1 MPNDASPAIAEPGFG
16 QFWFRATTCHMVSYF
31 VAGVLAY
38 TLMDYKGLFQTA
50 GLSQLMRPMDSPW
63 IAAGPA
69 LQVFRGLVLAAVLY
83 PFRRVLLDEPKGWL
97 KLFALVV
104 GLSVLSPS
112 GPAPGSLEGLLY
124 TKLTLMQ
131 HLRGLPEVLL
141 QNLMFAWALVAWSR
155 RPRRAWN
162 MGMSVMT
169 ALVIGMSVLG
179 ALAPRPENFR

>member
-1 MPNDASPAIAEPGFG
+1 MPQDASPSVADTRFG
-16 QFWFRATTCHMVSYF
+16 QFWFRSTACHMVSYF
-31 VAGVLAY
+31 IAGVLAY
-38 TLMDYKGLFQTA
+38 TLMDYKGLFQTQ

-83 PFRRVLLDEPKGWL
+83 PFRHILLDEPKGWL
-97 KLFALVV
+97 KLFALLV

-131 HLRGLPEVLL
+131 HLRGLPEVIL
-141 QNLMFAWALVAWSR
+141 QNLLFAWALVAWCR
-155 RPRRAWN
+155 RPRKAWTVA
-162 MGMSVMT
+162 MSVMT
-169 ALVIGMSVLG
+169 GLVVLMSGMG
-179 ALAPRPENFR
+179 FLAAQQGVAR

>member
-1 MPNDASPAIAEPGFG
+1 
-16 QFWFRATTCHMVSYF
+16 MVSYF
-31 VAGVLAY
+31 VAGILAY
-38 TLMDYKGLFQTA
+38 TLMDYKGLFQTP

-83 PFRRVLLDEPKGWL
+83 PFRHVLLDEPKGWL

-112 GPAPGSLEGLLY
+112 GPAPGSLEGLVY

-141 QNLMFAWALVAWSR
+141 QNLMFAWAFVAWSR

-162 MGMSVMT
+162 IGMGVMT